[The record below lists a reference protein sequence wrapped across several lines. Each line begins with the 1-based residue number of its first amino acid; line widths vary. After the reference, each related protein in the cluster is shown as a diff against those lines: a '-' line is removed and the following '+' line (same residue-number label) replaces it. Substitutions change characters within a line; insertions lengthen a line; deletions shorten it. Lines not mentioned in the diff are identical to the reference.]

1 MKAHRRKIKLARK
14 LRSNLEVKLGVP
26 IFDSA
31 NWLARKSA
39 KQQKVIKEY
48 MSALGKKGGNTTL
61 ERHGLDHYKE
71 RAKHMNEVIKQK
83 KEGLIN

>member
-1 MKAHRRKIKLARK
+1 MEKYTSKTKRNECKNEGCSNKRQDGSSRCLKCARK
-14 LRSNLEVKLGVP
+14 QE
-26 IFDSA
+26 IIHD
-31 NWLARKSA
+31 
-39 KQQKVIKEY
+39 Y

-83 KEGLIN
+83 KESLIN